1 LEVIK
6 LMIEIKSITK
16 AFEGAEIIHDTS
28 FSVQKAS
35 IYGLLGSNGAGKTT
49 LLKTIAG
56 VLKPESGEIL
66 VNTQPVYENPSTKE
80 TLFFIPD
87 QPFFFA
93 HYSLNQ
99 MARFYRNTYSRWDD
113 DRFKS
118 LSSLFGID
126 PYKNLHKFSKGVQRQ
141 AAFILALSTQPEV
154 LILDEPMDGLD
165 PVVRKKVKSVLITE
179 VANRDMTI
187 IISSHNLREVEDI
200 CDHIGILHQGRF
212 LLEKELDELKSG
224 IHKVQL
230 AFSGHIPEK
239 LFGELELLH
248 KETRGSVSLC
258 IVRGDEQ
265 HVKSLIQP
273 YHPVIFDL
281 LPLTLEEIFI
291 YEMEDVG
298 YAIQNIMDQ

>member
-1 LEVIK
+1 
-6 LMIEIKSITK
+6 MIEIKSLSK
-16 AFEGAEIIHDTS
+16 SFEGTTIIHDVS
-28 FSVQKAS
+28 FSVQKGS

-56 VLKPESGEIL
+56 VLKPDSGNVLLRDQAIF
-66 VNTQPVYENPSTKE
+66 ENIKTKE

-93 HYSLNQ
+93 HYTLNQ
-99 MARFYRNTYSRWDD
+99 MAKFYQNTYSRWDEHQYQ
-113 DRFKS
+113 S
-118 LSSLFGID
+118 LTGLFEVN
-126 PYKNLHKFSKGVQRQ
+126 PHKKLHKFSKGVQRQ
-141 AAFILALSTQPEV
+141 AAFILGLSTQPDV
-154 LILDEPMDGLD
+154 LILDEPLDGLD

-179 VANRDMTI
+179 VANREMTI
-187 IISSHNLREVEDI
+187 LISSHNLREVEDV

-212 LLEKELDELKSG
+212 LLEKELDDLKSG

-230 AFSGHIPEK
+230 AFKGEMPQK
-239 LFGELELLH
+239 LFTELDLLH
-248 KETRGSVSLC
+248 EETRGSVSLC

-265 HVKSLIQP
+265 QVRSKIQP
-273 YHPVIFDL
+273 YHPVIFDM
-281 LPLTLEEIFI
+281 LPLTLEEIFV